1 MPMEEEIPDSIRPIR
16 RRQFLRIDHESY
28 KPVTK
33 ELVFQLA
40 NLDAKPRRHA
50 GDRIPQ
56 IEYNNNSRQRNSLGA
71 AWFFYASIIM
81 LGLAELVYAI
91 KIIIDER
98 GGDKWNAQVKIERSS
113 ISHENECRER
123 A

>member
-1 MPMEEEIPDSIRPIR
+1 MPMEVEIPDSIRPIR
-16 RRQFLRIDHESY
+16 RRQFLRIDHECY

-91 KIIIDER
+91 KIITDER
-98 GGDKWNAQVKIERSS
+98 GAINGTPK
-113 ISHENECRER
+113 
-123 A
+123 